1 MDLEEAV
8 RRYAAM
14 LDEAGLPRFDS
25 PFHNAKIRQLAFIW
39 THGLTIFFD
48 LTREMRPIYDWE
60 RASILGL
67 PFGCEC
73 TSRST

>member
-25 PFHNAKIRQLAFIW
+25 PFHNAKIRQLEFIW
-39 THGLTIFFD
+39 THGLTIF
-48 LTREMRPIYDWE
+48 
-60 RASILGL
+60 S
-67 PFGCEC
+67 
-73 TSRST
+73 TSHAR